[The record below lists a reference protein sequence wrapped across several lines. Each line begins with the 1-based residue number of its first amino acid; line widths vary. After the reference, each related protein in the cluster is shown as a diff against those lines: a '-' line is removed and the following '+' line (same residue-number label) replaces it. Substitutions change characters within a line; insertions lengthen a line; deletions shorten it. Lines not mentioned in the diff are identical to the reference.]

1 MKLNSAS
8 HLEIRKELGPVLIRQ
23 TKNTAWITLRKPAHL
38 GKERE
43 SLRMPLKVQIGAVC
57 GLWLLA
63 CNMRNTEIEKASTK
77 DDRNLIL
84 LPHASMVLDPY
95 NLSRTTAIFLF
106 GLEAIRQMGD
116 IHLRSLKPHRKP

>member
-1 MKLNSAS
+1 MDHTEKTSTPWKRKGITMNATQSAD
-8 HLEIRKELGPVLIRQ
+8 
-23 TKNTAWITLRKPAHL
+23 WCC
-38 GKERE
+38 
-43 SLRMPLKVQIGAVC
+43 VC